1 MDQVP
6 DRGSMQLVYRAL
18 VRDSLI
24 PCDPRRVGRAALEA
38 MAEGSPR
45 RAVRMAAGFGSGI
58 ERDAA
63 YLAAR
68 LPDPGPWWHVFAAM
82 AWDSDV
88 PHTAVTHV
96 TFWSGMLARLQ
107 GEPLAAPG
115 FFLWRQPDGR
125 LAVVDVDEAGSAHAC
140 GLRVGDVLTHVD
152 GKPATRANSQVLPLY
167 VAEAGATF
175 RLGIERAGR
184 PLEIDLV
191 LDRGKVPSVAWRRLE
206 DGVGVVQVRW
216 FASSPDGGNDTAM
229 LVRRALG
236 EMVSAGAPGVV
247 FDLRSGLG
255 GHVGAVAGI
264 AGALCRDEV
273 VVAHREA
280 DGSDREVRRAGDPVW
295 LDRPVVVLVNE
306 QTISAAE
313 LLALALSELAGAELV
328 GTPTAGGLNDFRQ
341 VELGD
346 GYRLVVPYRAAV
358 GPRSRQPRPGHR
370 LEPDVHVAN
379 PTLAELVAGRDP
391 PLEAARLRVLRR
403 ARGT

>member
-1 MDQVP
+1 MNV
-6 DRGSMQLVYRAL
+6 VYRAL

-24 PCDPRRVGRAALEA
+24 PCDPRRVGRAALWA
-38 MAEGSPR
+38 MSEGSSGPGPR
-45 RAVRMAAGFGSGI
+45 LPAGFGSDV
-58 ERDAA
+58 ERDGAF
-63 YLAAR
+63 LAAQ
-68 LPDPGPWWHVFAAM
+68 LPEPGPWWNVLEAM

-96 TFWSGMLARLQ
+96 TFWSGMAARLQ

-191 LDRGKVPSVAWRRLE
+191 LGRGEVPSVAWRRFG

-216 FASSPDGGNDTAM
+216 FASSPDGGNDTAT

-236 EMVSAGAPGVV
+236 EMVAAGAAGLV

-313 LLALALSELAGAELV
+313 LLSLALLELAGAELV
-328 GTPTAGGLNDFRQ
+328 GTPTAGGLNDFRP
-341 VELGD
+341 VDLGD
-346 GYRLVVPYRAAV
+346 GYRLVVPHRAAI
-358 GPRSRQPRPGHR
+358 GPRSREPRPGHR
-370 LEPDVHVAN
+370 LAPHVHVAN
-379 PTLAELVAGRDP
+379 PTPTELAAGGDP
-391 PLEAARLRVLRR
+391 PLEAARRRVLRR
-403 ARGT
+403 ASGS